1 MFAFPVWEVS
11 RRVLDPVIPVDGLSA
26 ELVARKVFVEGI
38 RGSVR
43 FSGRLVSAH
52 KGREVSTC
60 SPLSL
65 SYVSFS

>member
-1 MFAFPVWEVS
+1 M
-11 RRVLDPVIPVDGLSA
+11 LDPVIPVDGLSA

-52 KGREVSTC
+52 KGREVNVC
-60 SPLSL
+60 FPLSP
-65 SYVSFS
+65 SCVSFS